1 MIKNYL
7 EKVMVGESLT
17 FDEAYKIMHSIMS
30 GEENNSKIAS
40 LLTALKIKGETSEEV
55 AGFIKAMREKVINVK
70 CDNERVIDVCGTGGD
85 GSGTFNIST
94 AVSFVVAG
102 AGVSVAKHG
111 NRSISSRSGSSD
123 VLHELGVDVQLN
135 PELSEKA
142 LNEIGIA
149 FLFAPLYH
157 PAMKHVAPIRKE
169 LEFRS
174 IFNILGPLTNPA
186 GVKRQLIGTFNDE
199 TARLMS
205 DAIKLLE
212 MQKVAFVCTSNAY
225 DEITLTDIT
234 KVYEVN
240 QDHSMYFYS
249 LTNDHFGFP
258 KITMDKLQGGSAKEN
273 AEIIYN
279 IFSGKTNG
287 AAYEVVVANSAMAL
301 KTSGISNDLLECKN
315 IAEESIKSGAT
326 LKKLNELKEFG
337 DKYK

>member
-1 MIKNYL
+1 MKAEL
-7 EKVMVGESLT
+7 EKVIEGHNLT
-17 FDEAYKIMHSIMS
+17 FDEAYEVMYSIMS
-30 GEENNSKIAS
+30 GNENNSKIAS
-40 LLTALKIKGETSEEV
+40 LLTALKMKGETSEEV
-55 AGFIKAMREKVINVK
+55 AGFVKAMREKVIKIK
-70 CDNERVIDVCGTGGD
+70 CENERVIDVCGTGGD

-135 PELSEKA
+135 PEFSEKA

-186 GVKRQLIGTFNDE
+186 GVKRQLIGTFNEDV
-199 TARLMS
+199 ARLMT
-205 DAIKLLE
+205 DAIRLLE
-212 MQKVAFVCTSNAY
+212 MEKVAFLCTSNRY

-240 QDHSMYFYS
+240 HDHSMYFYS
-249 LTNDHFGFP
+249 LTNENFGYP
-258 KITMDKLQGGSAKEN
+258 KATLEQLQGGSAKEN
-273 AEIIYN
+273 AEIIYKV
-279 IFSGKTNG
+279 FTGETDG
-287 AAYEVVVANSAMAL
+287 AAYEVVVANAAMAL
-301 KTSGISNDLLECKN
+301 KTSGISDDLAECKN
-315 IAEESIKSGAT
+315 LAEESIKSGAT
-326 LKKLNELKEFG
+326 LKKLKELKEFG
-337 DKYK
+337 EKHK

>member
-1 MIKNYL
+1 MKAEL
-7 EKVMVGESLT
+7 EKVIEGHNLT
-17 FDEAYKIMHSIMS
+17 FDEAYEVMYSIMS
-30 GEENNSKIAS
+30 GNENNSKIAS
-40 LLTALKIKGETSEEV
+40 LLTALKMKGETSEEV
-55 AGFIKAMREKVINVK
+55 AGFVKAMREKVIKIK
-70 CDNERVIDVCGTGGD
+70 CENERVIDVCGTGGD

-186 GVKRQLIGTFNDE
+186 GVKRQLIGTFNDDV
-199 TARLMS
+199 ARLMT
-205 DAIKLLE
+205 DAIRLLE
-212 MQKVAFVCTSNAY
+212 MEKVAFLCTSNRY

-240 QDHSMYFYS
+240 HDHSMYFYS
-249 LTNDHFGFP
+249 LTNENFGYP
-258 KITMDKLQGGSAKEN
+258 KATLEQLQGGSAKEN
-273 AEIIYN
+273 AEIIYKV
-279 IFSGKTNG
+279 FTGETDG
-287 AAYEVVVANSAMAL
+287 AAYEVVVANAAMAL
-301 KTSGISNDLLECKN
+301 KTSGISDDLAECKN
-315 IAEESIKSGAT
+315 LAEESIKSGAT
-326 LKKLNELKEFG
+326 LKKLKELKEFG
-337 DKYK
+337 EKHK

>member
-1 MIKNYL
+1 MKEEL
-7 EKVMVGESLT
+7 DKVIAGQSLT
-17 FDEAYKIMHSIMS
+17 FKEAYTVMYSIMS
-30 GEENNSKIAS
+30 GNENNSKIAS

-55 AGFIKAMREKVINVK
+55 AGFVKAMREKVINIK
-70 CDNERVIDVCGTGGD
+70 CENERVIDVCGTGGD

-102 AGVSVAKHG
+102 AGVNVAKHG
-111 NRSISSRSGSSD
+111 NRSISSKSGSSD

-135 PELSEKA
+135 PELSERA

-186 GVKRQLIGTFNDE
+186 GVKRQLIGTFSDD
-199 TARLMS
+199 TARLMT

-212 MQKVAFVCTSNAY
+212 MEKVTFLCTNNSF
-225 DEITLTDIT
+225 DEITLTDTT
-234 KVYEVN
+234 KVFEVN
-240 QDHSMYFYS
+240 LDNSMYFYS
-249 LTNDHFGFP
+249 LTHENFGFP
-258 KITMDKLQGGSAKEN
+258 KIELSQIQGGSGKEN
-273 AEIIYN
+273 AEIIYK
-279 IFSGKTNG
+279 IFTGKNEG
-287 AAYEVVVANSAMAL
+287 PAYEVVIANASMAL
-301 KTSGISNDLLECKN
+301 KTSGISNDLTECKQ
-315 IAEESIKSGAT
+315 IAENSIKSGAT

>member
-1 MIKNYL
+1 MKEEL
-7 EKVMVGESLT
+7 DKVIAGQSLN
-17 FDEAYKIMHSIMS
+17 FGEAYSVMYSVMS
-30 GEENNSKIAS
+30 GNENNSKIAS

-55 AGFIKAMREKVINVK
+55 AGFVKAMREKVINIK
-70 CDNERVIDVCGTGGD
+70 CENERVIDVCGTGGD

-111 NRSISSRSGSSD
+111 NRSISSKSGSSD

-186 GVKRQLIGTFNDE
+186 GVKRQMIGTFNDH
-199 TARLMS
+199 TAKLMT

-212 MQKVAFVCTSNAY
+212 MEKVAFLCTNNSF
-225 DEITLTDIT
+225 DEITLTDET
-234 KVYEVN
+234 KVFEVN
-240 QDHSMYFYS
+240 GDHSMYFYS
-249 LTNDHFGFP
+249 LTNENFGFP
-258 KITMDKLQGGSAKEN
+258 KIDLSQIQGGSAKEN
-273 AEIIYN
+273 AKIIYN
-279 IFSGKTNG
+279 IFTDKFEGP
-287 AAYEVVVANSAMAL
+287 AFEVVVANTAMAL
-301 KTSGISNDLLECKN
+301 KTSGISDNLNECKQ
-315 IAEESIKSGAT
+315 IAVDSIKSGST

>member
-1 MIKNYL
+1 MKAEL
-7 EKVMVGESLT
+7 EKVIEGHNLT
-17 FDEAYKIMHSIMS
+17 FDEAYEAMYSIMS
-30 GEENNSKIAS
+30 GNENNSKIAS
-40 LLTALKIKGETSEEV
+40 MLTALKIKGETSEEV
-55 AGFIKAMREKVINVK
+55 AGFVKAMREKVIKIK
-70 CDNERVIDVCGTGGD
+70 CENERVIDVCGTGGD

-111 NRSISSRSGSSD
+111 NRSISSKSGSSD

-135 PELSEKA
+135 PELSKKA

-186 GVKRQLIGTFNDE
+186 GVKRQLIGTFNDDV
-199 TARLMS
+199 ARLMT
-205 DAIKLLE
+205 DAIRLLE
-212 MQKVAFVCTSNAY
+212 MEKVAFLCTRNRY

-240 QDHSMYFYS
+240 HDHSMYFYS
-249 LTNDHFGFP
+249 LTNENFGYP
-258 KITMDKLQGGSAKEN
+258 KATLEQLQGGSAKEN
-273 AEIIYN
+273 AEIIYKV
-279 IFSGKTNG
+279 FTGETDG
-287 AAYEVVVANSAMAL
+287 AAYEVVVANAAMAL
-301 KTSGISNDLLECKN
+301 KTSGISDDLAECKN
-315 IAEESIKSGAT
+315 LAEESIKSGAT
-326 LKKLNELKEFG
+326 LKKLKELKEFG
-337 DKYK
+337 EKHK